1 MIYKC
6 FKNYLLCFGVFL
18 GCLQF
23 NRCFGVIWWFWDI
36 LEQKLEET
44 RSCPSNHSRV
54 DIQSQPSNDGQLLSS
69 IDNEARESRLGSQ
82 PTYGLSSTLFTR
94 LSLADFNLIFF
105 VFCHFLGK
113 THFHTFYFTQ
123 QIISRSFSS
132 LERRSKTHSKICIGT
147 SVFRLYYI
155 YANYSVI
162 CYVMLCY
169 VWVVILVRFRD

>member
-18 GCLQF
+18 GCLQV
-23 NRCFGVIWWFWDI
+23 NKCFGDIWWFWDI

-54 DIQSQPSNDGQLLSS
+54 DIQSQPSNNGQLLSS
-69 IDNEARESRLGSQ
+69 IDNEARKSRLGSQ

-94 LSLADFNLIFF
+94 LSLADFNLIFMCSAI
-105 VFCHFLGK
+105 VLGK

-132 LERRSKTHSKICIGT
+132 LERRSKTPSKICIGT
-147 SVFRLYYI
+147 SVFRLLYLCKLFSYL
-155 YANYSVI
+155 
-162 CYVMLCY
+162 LCY
-169 VWVVILVRFRD
+169 ALLCLSSHPC